1 MAKRRRGPHEFKRG
15 ETVKTLDPL
24 PGVPAGTAGRVYLV
38 DGFAW
43 TRYRVLFANGI
54 DHGSLDG
61 ESLARPAD
69 YQDALARREAAA
81 EAETAQAEAA
91 ESGDEAAAASGDAK
105 VVNGVTVPALL
116 LDRSKRA
123 RERLSAASAA

>member
-1 MAKRRRGPHEFKRG
+1 MAKRRAPNEFKRG

-43 TRYRVLFANGI
+43 TRYRVLFANGE
-54 DHGSLDG
+54 DVGSLDG
-61 ESLARPAD
+61 NSLARPRD
-69 YQDALARREAAA
+69 YDAALERRDAAA
-81 EAETAQAEAA
+81 EAEAAQAEAA
-91 ESGDEAAAASGDAK
+91 ESGGEAAAASGDAK
-105 VVNGVTVPALL
+105 VVNGVTVPAML

-123 RERLSAASAA
+123 RERLSASAA